1 MIIMDYSQVAMAA
14 IFQFSD
20 DLKNPSEDVENL
32 VRHAIL
38 SSIKKIKR
46 EHKKYANEVVIA
58 CDGSSIWRRDKF
70 PQYKANRKKN
80 RDKSDLPWDDIYRV
94 MGEVREELDKFFPYK
109 VVRHER
115 AEGDDVIAVI
125 IEEIVNKRV
134 VQNGVME
141 EIEPV
146 LAISSDRDL
155 MQLSKYSN
163 YRQYSNIQEKFVT
176 IDRPVKE
183 FLREKIIRGD
193 SGDGV
198 CNVFSPSNS
207 LADGI
212 RQKQCKATLVEE
224 MIKSDNFFESHPD
237 PDVRR
242 RLKEN
247 AEMISFTAIPVN
259 IRREIVDLYE
269 KANVAPR
276 LKIFEYLTDK
286 KCKLLIDDIDQ
297 F

>member
-32 VRHAIL
+32 VRHVIL
-38 SSIKKIKR
+38 SSIKALKR
-46 EHKKYANEVVIA
+46 MHKKYATEVVIA
-58 CDGSSIWRRDKF
+58 CDGKNVWRKDKF
-70 PQYKANRKKN
+70 PLYKANRKKN
-80 RDKSDLPWDDIYRV
+80 REESDLPWERIYRV
-94 MGEVREELDKFFPYK
+94 MDELREDLDKYFPYK
-109 VVRHER
+109 VIKHPR

-125 IEEIVNKRV
+125 VEEIVSKRKI
-134 VQNGVME
+134 QEGVE
-141 EIEPV
+141 EIVEPV
-146 LAISSDRDL
+146 LVISSDKDL
-155 MQLSKYSN
+155 MQLSKYDN
-163 YRQYSNIQEKFVT
+163 YRQYSSIQEKFVT
-176 IDRPVKE
+176 IDKSPKE

-212 RQKQCKATLVEE
+212 RQKPCKTTLVEE

-237 PDVRR
+237 PAVQIRM
-242 RLKEN
+242 KEN
-247 AEMISFTAIPVN
+247 AELISFTAIPLN
-259 IRREIVDLYE
+259 IRQEIVSMYE
-269 KANVAPR
+269 EAPVAPR
-276 LKIFEYLTDK
+276 IKIFEYLLSK
-286 KCKLLIDDIDQ
+286 NCKLLIDDIDQ